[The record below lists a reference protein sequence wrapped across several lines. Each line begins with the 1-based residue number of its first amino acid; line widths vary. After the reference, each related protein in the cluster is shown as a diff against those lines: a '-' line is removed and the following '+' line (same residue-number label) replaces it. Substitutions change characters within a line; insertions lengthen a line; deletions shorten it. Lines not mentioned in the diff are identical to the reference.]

1 MDEDDKT
8 KIETRS
14 RIVILDTEDVSE
26 LFKKK
31 QDMRMSEDDSYRS
44 VGASI
49 SIAVGQ
55 SIDVTRSEKGYADL
69 LKSVREECEQGL
81 SVALDFDDKNKN
93 KNEHLQMCL
102 NVSDAENEDKGMDD
116 NEKEK
121 ENDKKKEK
129 DNDEEKEKKDE
140 DKKQTKE
147 DEEEED
153 ENFFWSYLL
162 TPRDTVLSTIS
173 KKCSAIANITILFR
187 GRADEGILTIVDSAY
202 LTFNERVIDIASIA
216 PNQDDRRVAT
226 FRGFPESQPFLFS
239 CMSEKD
245 ELKIFIRFKK
255 CPKAFGKEMVRILAD
270 LFCFETQDDFLHQ
283 SWILPLKFDEGQE
296 LFYDCSKTPATLTTR
311 GNLGAPP
318 DVLARR
324 ASRGWPHSMEFESEE
339 SDSDASKSQNS
350 HESEKS
356 SSSSTRLKNEMRMRM
371 EWQRRLEADAM
382 EKRAKERAKTAIA
395 SMTGTLHLRG
405 RAYSDEDVFHIQRL
419 FGASSGM
426 SPEGEALCAIEIARW
441 KAQKQLLEDEL
452 ALLNKEIGKKE
463 KEKEENEKEKEK
475 EKEKEIEEE
484 NDKNVHVMP
493 I

>member
-1 MDEDDKT
+1 
-8 KIETRS
+8 
-14 RIVILDTEDVSE
+14 
-26 LFKKK
+26 
-31 QDMRMSEDDSYRS
+31 
-44 VGASI
+44 
-49 SIAVGQ
+49 
-55 SIDVTRSEKGYADL
+55 
-69 LKSVREECEQGL
+69 
-81 SVALDFDDKNKN
+81 
-93 KNEHLQMCL
+93 
-102 NVSDAENEDKGMDD
+102 
-116 NEKEK
+116 
-121 ENDKKKEK
+121 
-129 DNDEEKEKKDE
+129 
-140 DKKQTKE
+140 
-147 DEEEED
+147 
-153 ENFFWSYLL
+153 
-162 TPRDTVLSTIS
+162 VLSTIS

-202 LTFNERVIDIASIA
+202 LTFNDRVIDIASIA

-239 CMSEKD
+239 CMSETD

-270 LFCFETQDDFLHQ
+270 LFWFETQDDFLHQ
-283 SWILPLKFDEGQE
+283 SWIVPLKFDEGQE

-311 GNLGAPP
+311 GELGAPP

-324 ASRGWPHSMEFESEE
+324 ASRGWPHSFVSSFESEE

-356 SSSSTRLKNEMRMRM
+356 SSSTRRKNELRMRI

-382 EKRAKERAKTAIA
+382 EKRAKERAKSAIA

-452 ALLNKEIGKKE
+452 ALLNKELKTGKEEKEE
-463 KEKEENEKEKEK
+463 KEKEEKEKEK
-475 EKEKEIEEE
+475 EEEE

>member
-31 QDMRMSEDDSYRS
+31 QDMRMSEDDAYRS

-49 SIAVGQ
+49 SVAIGQ

-81 SVALDFDDKNKN
+81 SVALDFDNKNNNKN

-102 NVSDAENEDKGMDD
+102 NVTDAENEDRGMDD

-121 ENDKKKEK
+121 EDDKKKEK
-129 DNDEEKEKKDE
+129 EDKEKEN
-140 DKKQTKE
+140 E
-147 DEEEED
+147 DEKQKKENDEED

-226 FRGFPESQPFLFS
+226 FRGFPETQPFLFS

-270 LFCFETQDDFLHQ
+270 LFCFDTQDDFLHQ

-311 GNLGAPP
+311 GGLGAPP

-356 SSSSTRLKNEMRMRM
+356 SSSTRRKNEMRMRM

-452 ALLNKEIGKKE
+452 AVLNKEIGKKD
-463 KEKEENEKEKEK
+463 KEKEEEDREEKEK

>member
-1 MDEDDKT
+1 MDEFET
-8 KIETRS
+8 KS

-31 QDMRMSEDDSYRS
+31 QSEMSEDDAYRS

-49 SIAVGQ
+49 SIAIGQ

-81 SVALDFDDKNKN
+81 SVALHGK
-93 KNEHLQMCL
+93 L
-102 NVSDAENEDKGMDD
+102 
-116 NEKEK
+116 
-121 ENDKKKEK
+121 
-129 DNDEEKEKKDE
+129 EKKSSEADGDKDE
-140 DKKQTKE
+140 NKDKE
-147 DEEEED
+147 MEEEEEND
-153 ENFFWSYLL
+153 QENFCWSYLL
-162 TPRDTVLSTIS
+162 KPRDTVLSTIS

-202 LTFNERVIDIASIA
+202 LTFNDRVIDIASIA

-239 CMSEKD
+239 CMSEED

-255 CPKAFGKEMVRILAD
+255 CPKDFGKEMVRILAD
-270 LFCFETQDDFLHQ
+270 LFWFETQDDFLHQ
-283 SWILPLKFDEGQE
+283 NWIVPLKFDEGQE
-296 LFYDCSKTPATLTTR
+296 LFYDCSKIPATLTTR
-311 GNLGAPP
+311 GELGAPP

-324 ASRGWPHSMEFESEE
+324 ASKGWPHSMEFESEE

-356 SSSSTRLKNEMRMRM
+356 SSSTRRKNEMRMRI

-382 EKRAKERAKTAIA
+382 EKRAKERAKSAIA

-405 RAYSDEDVFHIQRL
+405 RAYSDEDIFHIQRL

-452 ALLNKEIGKKE
+452 ALLNKELKTGNENEE
-463 KEKEENEKEKEK
+463 KEKEEKEKEK
-475 EKEKEIEEE
+475 EKEEEE
-484 NDKNVHVMP
+484 DKDKNVHVMP

>member
-1 MDEDDKT
+1 MDEFET
-8 KIETRS
+8 KS

-31 QDMRMSEDDSYRS
+31 QSEMSEDDAYRS

-49 SIAVGQ
+49 SVAIGQ

-81 SVALDFDDKNKN
+81 SVALQGNWKKKSSEADGDKDEK
-93 KNEHLQMCL
+93 K
-102 NVSDAENEDKGMDD
+102 DKEM
-116 NEKEK
+116 EKE
-121 ENDKKKEK
+121 
-129 DNDEEKEKKDE
+129 EEKE
-140 DKKQTKE
+140 
-147 DEEEED
+147 EEEEEEKD
-153 ENFFWSYLL
+153 ENFFWSYFLK
-162 TPRDTVLSTIS
+162 PRDTVLSTIS

-202 LTFNERVIDIASIA
+202 LTFNDRVIDIASIA

-239 CMSEKD
+239 CMSEED

-270 LFCFETQDDFLHQ
+270 LFWFETQDDFLHQ
-283 SWILPLKFDEGQE
+283 SWIVPLKFDEGQE

-311 GNLGAPP
+311 GELGAPP
-318 DVLARR
+318 DVLALR

-356 SSSSTRLKNEMRMRM
+356 SSSTRRKNELKMRM

-382 EKRAKERAKTAIA
+382 EKRAKERAKSAIA

-452 ALLNKEIGKKE
+452 ALLNKELIKGKEQKEEGEKEE
-463 KEKEENEKEKEK
+463 KEKENEKEKEI
-475 EKEKEIEEE
+475 EEEEE

>member
-1 MDEDDKT
+1 MDEF
-8 KIETRS
+8 ETRS

-26 LFKKK
+26 LFKRK
-31 QDMRMSEDDSYRS
+31 QTEMSEDDAYRS

-49 SIAVGQ
+49 SVAIGQ

-81 SVALDFDDKNKN
+81 AVALTGDW
-93 KNEHLQMCL
+93 KNEHIKKSL
-102 NVSDAENEDKGMDD
+102 NLAADIDKDKEMDG
-116 NEKEK
+116 
-121 ENDKKKEK
+121 KKKDK
-129 DNDEEKEKKDE
+129 DKDKEEM
-140 DKKQTKE
+140 
-147 DEEEED
+147 EEEEE

-162 TPRDTVLSTIS
+162 KPRDTVLSTIS

-202 LTFNERVIDIASIA
+202 LTFNDRVIDIASIA

-270 LFCFETQDDFLHQ
+270 LFWFETQDDFLHQ
-283 SWILPLKFDEGQE
+283 SWIVPLKFDEGQE
-296 LFYDCSKTPATLTTR
+296 LFYDCSKTPAALTTR
-311 GNLGAPP
+311 GELGAPP

-324 ASRGWPHSMEFESEE
+324 ASRGWPHSFVSSFESEE
-339 SDSDASKSQNS
+339 SNSDDGSKSQNS

-356 SSSSTRLKNEMRMRM
+356 SSSTRRKNELRMRI

-382 EKRAKERAKTAIA
+382 EKRAKERAKSAIA

-452 ALLNKEIGKKE
+452 ALLNEELKTGKE
-463 KEKEENEKEKEK
+463 EKEKEK
-475 EKEKEIEEE
+475 EKEEKEGKKEEKEKEEEE